1 MRNLFFST
9 QVEAAFYTL
18 LVFSFGFLF
27 RAADPL
33 FLDVGFPW
41 VWIVPV
47 SIALRYGRQAAA
59 ISLTVVLLALVYA
72 LWTTPLSFDACRLWL
87 LGGGV
92 FTWICAEYQ
101 AYWVRKQ
108 FALNKKLEYLDTR
121 MESLTRAHQLLNLSY
136 QRLEQAFVVKPATLR
151 EAFADLRSLLHASR
165 GDWKAE
171 LAKQVLEL
179 VAFYASLES
188 VAIYACDQGKWN
200 TEPLAKLGKPA
211 EFSSEDTLFKQAMA
225 EKKLSYLAVNT
236 LKPNEVSRY
245 LVVAPLWTAESE
257 LLGVLIVTRMPFLA
271 LHEEMLKVLGIL
283 LSYFSDDVAAARGA
297 VTIQDRYPDC
307 SSFFGCELN
316 KMFRLYQQAGVDSS
330 LVVYYFPKHHQKQ
343 DLIFAI
349 QQNKRALDVVWQTV
363 CGEQVLFFILLPMT
377 ERSMLEGYLSR
388 LHDILREKF
397 VGVDLLFQMQHRQIS
412 AYSEPLELINDLF
425 VQVDLTERK

>member
-1 MRNLFFST
+1 MRTSFFSKE
-9 QVEAAFYTL
+9 VEAAFYTL
-18 LVFSFGFLF
+18 VVFALGFLF

-47 SIALRYGRQAAA
+47 SIALRYGRSAAA
-59 ISLTVVLLALVYA
+59 VSLATVLFVLCYV
-72 LWTTPLSFDACRLWL
+72 LWTTPLSFDVVRLWL

-108 FALNKKLEYLDTR
+108 FALKKKLEYLDIR

-151 EAFADLRSLLHASR
+151 EAFSDLRALLHESR
-165 GDWKAE
+165 GDWKAD
-171 LAKQVLEL
+171 LAKKILEL
-179 VAFYASLES
+179 VAFYSSLES
-188 VAIYACDQGKWN
+188 VAIYSYDQGKWN

-211 EFSSEDTLFKQAMA
+211 EFSLEDTLFKRALS

-236 LKPNEVSRY
+236 LKPNEVSQY
-245 LVVAPLWTAESE
+245 LVVAPLWTAEAE

-271 LHEEMLKVLGIL
+271 LNEEMLKVLGIL
-283 LSYFSDDVAAARGA
+283 LSYFSDDVSAARGA
-297 VTIQDRYPDC
+297 LSIQERYPDC
-307 SSFFGCELN
+307 SSFFGSELS

-363 CGEQVLFFILLPMT
+363 CGEQVLFFILLPMV

-388 LHDILREKF
+388 SHDLLKEKF
-397 VGVDLLFQMQHRQIS
+397 VGFDKLYEMQHRQIS
-412 AYSEPLELINDLF
+412 AYSDSLELIHDLF
-425 VQVDLTERK
+425 VEVDLTQRK